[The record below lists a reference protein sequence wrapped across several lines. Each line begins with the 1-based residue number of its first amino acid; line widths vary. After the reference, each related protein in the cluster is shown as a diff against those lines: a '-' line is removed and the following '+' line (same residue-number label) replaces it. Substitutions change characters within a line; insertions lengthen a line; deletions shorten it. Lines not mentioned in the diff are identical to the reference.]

1 MSVNTTLAE
10 ELLPGYSIK
19 RGSIIDRAMLIRFMH
34 LTYQD
39 MFPTQ
44 DFSHLAQTVKQYFSD
59 NTPLWWVEEEGGQ
72 GEEDTETPRR
82 GDAEKFS
89 PFHSSTS
96 PVGCLWMGNA
106 IDQVSGDRHAHIFLI
121 YVVPEY
127 RRRGIGT
134 ALMQYA
140 EAWAKKRGDRQIGLQ
155 VFPSNQA
162 ALNLYNQLGYQTQSF
177 WMLKPLYPKI

>member
-19 RGSIIDRAMLIRFMH
+19 RGSIMDRAMLIRFMH

-44 DFSHLAQTVKQYFSD
+44 DFSHLSHTVEQYFSD
-59 NTPLWWVEEEGGQ
+59 NTPLWWVEEEDKGTRGQ
-72 GEEDTETPRR
+72 GNKNEDISSNLP
-82 GDAEKFS
+82 
-89 PFHSSTS
+89 HSSTAV
-96 PVGCLWMGNA
+96 VGCLWMGNA
-106 IDQVSGDRHAHIFLI
+106 IDQVSGDRHAHIFLL

-134 ALMQYA
+134 ALMKYA
-140 EAWAKKRGDRQIGLQ
+140 EAWAKNRGDRQIGLQ

-177 WMLKPLYPKI
+177 WMLKPLYPKA